1 MDNYDG
7 IILSNQPCYGMNM
20 MNQPTIW
27 TMYWAIIFCVFSRIW
42 SRWLL
47 LFSHWL
53 TRESIPPKRQIQD
66 VSLRDFSGL
75 KCVNMGNMQ
84 ATCSFSPTESG
95 MANTEECQRWVAS
108 WHMHPMPKNWIR
120 NGENPWVSCP
130 FSLRNL
136 LEKLFGL
143 DPHFLAGSTGFFLAN
158 RCTLS
163 LSTYIT

>member
-1 MDNYDG
+1 MLNYQRVIDNYDG

-27 TMYWAIIFCVFSRIW
+27 TMYWAIIFCDFSRIW

-95 MANTEECQRWVAS
+95 MANTEECQRWVGLLAYAS
-108 WHMHPMPKNWIR
+108 YAQELDQKWRKPM
-120 NGENPWVSCP
+120 G
-130 FSLRNL
+130 
-136 LEKLFGL
+136 
-143 DPHFLAGSTGFFLAN
+143 FLPIFPSEPARKTLWAGSAFLS
-158 RCTLS
+158 RIHRIFSCE
-163 LSTYIT
+163 